1 MKLEKETMTAKILSV
16 KEEKKI
22 KNKNHQLKQKIKD
35 EKMNKNNK

>member
-16 KEEKKI
+16 KEEQKI